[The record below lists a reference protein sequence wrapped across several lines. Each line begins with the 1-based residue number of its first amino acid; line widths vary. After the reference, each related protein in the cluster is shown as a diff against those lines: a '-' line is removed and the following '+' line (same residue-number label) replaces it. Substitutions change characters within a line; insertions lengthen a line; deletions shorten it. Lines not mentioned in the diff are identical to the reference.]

1 MKSPTFKS
9 LLLSLACLS
18 IASCGMLD
26 THQLHDI
33 TKLVKLYDDYEQ
45 VKDCRYIGE
54 LVSSEGRWYNYLF
67 LSNKELTL
75 ASINDLKNQ
84 ANAMNANVIHI
95 NYNMNFSTSVT
106 FLGQAYYCEKLS
118 PVISSGKQ

>member
-1 MKSPTFKS
+1 MKPLKFRS

-18 IASCGMLD
+18 IASCGLLD
-26 THQLHDI
+26 THQLHDK

-45 VKDCRYIGE
+45 VTDCRYIGE

-95 NYNMNFSTSVT
+95 NYNMNFNTSVT
-106 FLGQAYYCEKLS
+106 FLGQAYYCENL
-118 PVISSGKQ
+118 